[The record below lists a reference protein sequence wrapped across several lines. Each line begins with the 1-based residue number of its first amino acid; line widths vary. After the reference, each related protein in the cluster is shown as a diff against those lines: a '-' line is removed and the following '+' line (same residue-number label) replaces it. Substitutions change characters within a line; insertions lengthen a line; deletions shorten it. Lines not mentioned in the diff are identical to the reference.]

1 MAYLHVCDRC
11 GVNLDY
17 ARSYYKVTVQTNKN
31 DTILFSPKSKE
42 YCKRCFDEIKELA
55 SSPYASVSYNTPG
68 AR

>member
-17 ARSYYKVTVQTNKN
+17 ARSYYKVRVE
-31 DTILFSPKSKE
+31 TIKDGTMSSNAKD